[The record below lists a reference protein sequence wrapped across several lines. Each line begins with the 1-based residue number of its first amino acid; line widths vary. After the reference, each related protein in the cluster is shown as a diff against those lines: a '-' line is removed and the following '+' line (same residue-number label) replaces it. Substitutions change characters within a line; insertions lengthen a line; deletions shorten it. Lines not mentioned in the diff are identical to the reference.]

1 MARDADEARFCPHR
15 PVSKM
20 DSNGQAGVV
29 VAAIGRADVFVPP
42 GSVPALGL
50 GAGTIRVAGVLD
62 TAPPTL
68 FADEQ
73 NSASRHSIDLSRISR
88 NSLRTCEIER

>member
-15 PVSKM
+15 PVSKV

-29 VAAIGRADVFVPP
+29 VAATDRADVFVPP

-50 GAGTIRVAGVLD
+50 GA
-62 TAPPTL
+62 
-68 FADEQ
+68 
-73 NSASRHSIDLSRISR
+73 
-88 NSLRTCEIER
+88 